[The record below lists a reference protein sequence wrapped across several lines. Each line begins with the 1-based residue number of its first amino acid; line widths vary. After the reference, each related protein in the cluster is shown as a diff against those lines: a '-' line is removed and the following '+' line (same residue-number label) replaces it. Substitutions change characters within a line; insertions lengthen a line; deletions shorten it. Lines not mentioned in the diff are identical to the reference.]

1 MQIQFNP
8 KEFDSMPDHDKAAY
22 EDMKAQSVRE
32 PHNYPEMAARELTVG
47 ELLDRRIHKAEQMLK
62 ALHDLKQSLPG
73 QYLNSGASRI
83 SAFIEL

>member
-1 MQIQFNP
+1 M
-8 KEFDSMPDHDKAAY
+8 Y
-22 EDMKAQSVRE
+22 ERDRALDAVKAQDT
-32 PHNYPEMAARELTVG
+32 AANRGNTPMRELTVG